1 MGRASGPRA
10 CRSGGWVCGAG
21 WAMCSCEGRVCVGM
35 AWGVSRGGK
44 AHATRVPLRP
54 SGAASS
60 PTPRAWATTVCAPH
74 SPAQAVGCAA
84 REAGAG
90 SGARERRE
98 PARDVTWAAVGHRM
112 CSAVCVR
119 PPGWRRAR
127 LGAKEMRVAAQPQV
141 WRAGALPADEK
152 SRNWSSRAGRP
163 GEEPG
168 ACVSTGARVP
178 RAGASA
184 ARRTR
189 PVKKEKKAAA
199 RRAPTAEEAHRMH
212 ARNPRS
218 SKRHAAPRARAG
230 GHATRSSDC
239 GCPAG
244 SG

>member
-1 MGRASGPRA
+1 
-10 CRSGGWVCGAG
+10 
-21 WAMCSCEGRVCVGM
+21 MCSCEAACVWAWRGRCREGEERVPHACRCGRGSRLAPGHERGATHCVCVCATQPG
-35 AWGVSRGGK
+35 ALCGVCSSRGRG
-44 AHATRVPLRP
+44 
-54 SGAASS
+54 
-60 PTPRAWATTVCAPH
+60 
-74 SPAQAVGCAA
+74 
-84 REAGAG
+84 RERGL
-90 SGARERRE
+90 RERRE
-98 PARDVTWAAVGHRM
+98 PARDAPQAAVGHRM